1 MPPRRAP
8 VAGEVQDGGSPFGEL
23 GAKNLLL
30 RRRTPLSPLAT
41 NWQHAGG
48 SASGSAAAL
57 GGVAALG
64 AAAAGMLP
72 RSTDGLRVCSAPE
85 AGFRS
90 PGALL
95 SVGVPGASPGRQQ
108 LAANRSRV
116 QNEVDEA
123 LSEIHESITELAT
136 LLSKDDT
143 RSQVA
148 ATAPSQGQ
156 PARPIVEEGDRTA
169 LGGIDF
175 DELADLSCDL
185 SVSYSLLGKSRSAG
199 AGRDG
204 GCDDASA
211 PLAADGDGDN
221 KMDLTDLSMN
231 LSQDPEVPVVSYVGL
246 V

>member
-41 NWQHAGG
+41 NRQHAGG

-123 LSEIHESITELAT
+123 LSEIHESIAELAT

-148 ATAPSQGQ
+148 ATVPSQGQ

-169 LGGIDF
+169 LGGFDF

-185 SVSYSLLGKSRSAG
+185 SVSYSLLDKSRSG

-231 LSQDPEVPVVSYVGL
+231 LSQDPEVPIVSHVGL

>member
-41 NWQHAGG
+41 NRQHAGG

-95 SVGVPGASPGRQQ
+95 CVGVPGASPGR
-108 LAANRSRV
+108 RWCGRRGPGF
-116 QNEVDEA
+116 
-123 LSEIHESITELAT
+123 TYT
-136 LLSKDDT
+136 LKFTLHLQK
-143 RSQVA
+143 
-148 ATAPSQGQ
+148 PSFFKNWFFK
-156 PARPIVEEGDRTA
+156 T
-169 LGGIDF
+169 
-175 DELADLSCDL
+175 
-185 SVSYSLLGKSRSAG
+185 
-199 AGRDG
+199 
-204 GCDDASA
+204 
-211 PLAADGDGDN
+211 
-221 KMDLTDLSMN
+221 
-231 LSQDPEVPVVSYVGL
+231 VV
-246 V
+246 